1 MTAFPHPS
9 LINGVKTHE
18 RGFGVFLLGISAVI
32 LLVIYDMNKMGN
44 SKQTALSVEFAQ
56 LIRLRK
62 IKFIM

>member
-1 MTAFPHPS
+1 MTAFPDPS

-18 RGFGVFLLGISAVI
+18 RGFRGFLLGLIAVM
-32 LLVIYDMNKMGN
+32 LLAFYDINKMGN
-44 SKQTALSVEFAQ
+44 SKQTALSMQFAQ